1 LLKNVE
7 EVLNNFLSKRAVFL
21 GLYIVETGQTVRQ
34 TAGFYGLSKS
44 TVHND
49 VSNRLKSI
57 DFSLYKRVK
66 IVLEKNFLE
75 KHIRGGETTRKKYL
89 KK

>member
-1 LLKNVE
+1 ME
-7 EVLNNFLSKRAVFL
+7 EILNSFLSKRAVAL
-21 GLYIVETGQTVRQ
+21 GKYIVETGQTVRQ
-34 TAGFYGLSKS
+34 VAAFYGLSKS

-57 DFSLYKRVK
+57 DFSLYKKVK

-75 KHIRGGETTRKKYL
+75 RHIRGGEATRKKYL